1 MIPVMSDI
9 ELPCF
14 LARPSGPVRG
24 GIVVGHEGIGMTN
37 HVLRFTEA
45 LAAEGYVAVAP
56 DFFFR
61 MGGPKEY
68 EDFYKPINAA
78 TGEQLKTDL
87 ASAIALLRQFGA
99 TSIGATGFCMGGNMS
114 YRAAKWADDL
124 GVDAAV
130 GFHGAS
136 IVNELGELHCPTL
149 LIFAG
154 KDEWISTEDIA
165 AVEAHHPGDVIV
177 YPEAGHSF
185 MRDDAESYHAE
196 SAADAWPRTLAFFA
210 EHLAQS

>member
-1 MIPVMSDI
+1 MSDI

-14 LARPSGPVRG
+14 LSRPKGPIRG
-24 GIVVGHEGIGMTN
+24 GIVVGHEGTGLNN
-37 HVLRFTEA
+37 HVLRFTEE

-61 MGGPKEY
+61 SGGPKEY
-68 EDFYKPINAA
+68 EDFWEPIKAA

-87 ASAIALLRQFGA
+87 AAAIALLREHGA
-99 TSIGATGFCMGGNMS
+99 TRIGATGFCMGGNMS
-114 YRAAKWADDL
+114 YRAALWADDL

-136 IVNELGELHCPTL
+136 IVNELGELRCPTL
-149 LIFAG
+149 LIWAG
-154 KDEWISTEDIA
+154 RDDYISREDID
-165 AVEAHHPGDVIV
+165 AVEAHHPGISVI
-177 YPEAGHSF
+177 YEEAGHSF
-185 MRDDAESYHAE
+185 MRDDADSYHAE
-196 SAADAWPRTLAFFA
+196 SAADAWPRLLAFFG